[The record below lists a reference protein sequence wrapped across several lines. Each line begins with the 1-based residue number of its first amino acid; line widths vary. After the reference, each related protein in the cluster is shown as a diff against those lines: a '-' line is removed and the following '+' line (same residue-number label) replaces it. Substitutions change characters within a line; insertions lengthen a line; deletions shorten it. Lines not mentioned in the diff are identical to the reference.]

1 MASWSR
7 QRRLKYATIII
18 VVIAGAVGVPA
29 FFLFYKAP
37 SCSDGIKNGDEQ
49 GVDCGGSCEK
59 LCPTAFL
66 APSVSWVRFKEV
78 SPGLYNMAA
87 YVINPNRNAEA
98 TGTPYLMS
106 LLNDQGI
113 PLVEVNDVMT
123 IPPGRNTLVFQGAE
137 NAGKQRPVRAFFQFT
152 APPQWFVR
160 SDPLSALS
168 ISNKNYNEASSS
180 SSLLVTISNGSV
192 NPVNSVVVYAV
203 LLDENGNVLDFSK
216 TAVDLVPPKG
226 TAVAPFTWP
235 IGHGGAVVSIEVLLM
250 AK

>member
-1 MASWSR
+1 V
-7 QRRLKYATIII
+7 LF
-18 VVIAGAVGVPA
+18 VAVGVPA
-29 FFLFYKAP
+29 FFFFYKVP
-37 SCSDGIKNGDEQ
+37 SCSDGLKNGDEQ

-66 APSVSWVRFKEV
+66 APAVSWTRFKEV

-87 YVINPNRNAEA
+87 YVVNPNRNAEA

-113 PLVEVNDVMT
+113 PLAEINDTMT
-123 IPPGRNTLVFQGAE
+123 IPSGRNTLVFQGAVS
-137 NAGKQRPVRAFFQFT
+137 AGKQTPVRAFFQFT

-160 SDPLSALS
+160 ADPLSVLA
-168 ISNKNYNEASSS
+168 ISDKNYNEASTS

-192 NPVNSVVVYAV
+192 NPVKNVIIYAV
-203 LLDENGNVLDFSK
+203 LLDKDGNVLDFSK
-216 TAVDLVPPKG
+216 TAVDLVPPSG

-235 IGHGGAVVSIEVLLM
+235 SSHGGAVVSIEVLLV